1 MYRYLLLLLWTKIK
15 DYCHEFVGGK
25 EVLPLSL
32 SSNCTTPHKL
42 KLVCKKE

>member
-25 EVLPLSL
+25 RIVASVSPLQ
-32 SSNCTTPHKL
+32 NA
-42 KLVCKKE
+42 LVHIN